1 VSGGDS
7 LPCDG
12 GSSTLFTGDGE
23 MATQIQ
29 TLDWSAT
36 PVGPVHAWSQGLC
49 TAVGIMLESRFPMLI
64 WWGPELTMIYND
76 AYVPILGDKHP
87 ASLGRLGAEVWSDVW
102 PVVGD
107 MLAGVMGRGEATY
120 DEDLLLTMLRH
131 GYLEEAYFTFSYSPI
146 RDETGGVGGVLTT
159 VTETTG
165 RVLGERRLRTLR
177 ELGELA
183 AAEAA
188 TVTDACAAALRVLAR
203 NRADVPYALAYVL
216 NDEGTGAGLI
226 GSFGLQADSPTVPA
240 SLPHP
245 SYGAE
250 IWEVV
255 TTGQAALVSG
265 VNRDTFLGRDG
276 MIGKAPPHTAV
287 ALPLVAGG
295 RPTGALVAAVSPYRA
310 LDGDYRS
317 FFDLVAGQLST
328 VIADVRAYQAQQRR
342 VEALAQL
349 DRVKT
354 DFFANISHEFRTPL
368 TLLMGP
374 LAELRAA
381 PAVVADA
388 RARENVDMVHRS
400 GLRLGKL
407 VNSLLDFSR
416 IQAGWLEAAY
426 EPVDLAKFTLE
437 LASVFRA
444 AVERAGL
451 VFELD
456 CPPLGEVV
464 YVDRDMWEK
473 IILNLLSNA
482 LKFTFDGRITVSL
495 RAETSSATSSA
506 LSRVA
511 VLRVADTGT
520 GVAAEDLPRLF
531 ERFYRA
537 EHAAA
542 RSAEGSGIGLAL
554 VRELVG
560 LHGGTITAESALDA
574 GTTFTVTLPFGCE
587 HLPGKQLR
595 AAVAVP
601 SAQAELPAQAEPF
614 IAEAL
619 RWLPPWDS
627 EPGGV
632 PSDPAEPDSLVSANS
647 DSAAAGRVLVV
658 DDNADMREYLQR
670 LLSPRYRVH
679 AVGDGLAALAAAQ
692 AQRPDLI
699 VSDVMMPTLD
709 GLSLVTALRSDAN
722 TAQVPVL
729 LLSARAGQEAAIEG
743 LDVGAD
749 DYLVKPFTAQELLA
763 RVRSNLELARLRTQ
777 ESAWRSTLISAMQD
791 GMFVADPNGTIVELN
806 DAFADILGYGAE
818 DLPYVPPY
826 PWWPDPIEEPEEFA
840 QVHAASETAMRSG
853 SDGRWVLPMRH
864 GVDGRRVWLS
874 IASGV
879 VARPDGTIQALVG
892 TVRDV
897 TAEHLTARRDAAVA
911 RLTGRLGEASDVHGV
926 LTAGLAKLAANW
938 VTRCALMFTWDS
950 ADKVSVIG
958 TGTSWVA
965 LPPAAR
971 AAIIRIR
978 TTGRVHWQQG
988 DRSVDPPAPTVAGA
1002 PVSCGTQVNVVWLEV
1017 DPGWPFGSE
1026 DAALLSDLAGH
1037 LGHAL
1042 SRARLFDEQR
1052 TASLTLQRA
1061 ILGPT
1066 VLPTGFA
1073 VRYEPAISQL
1083 AVGGDWYDIV
1093 ELGADRVGVAV
1104 GDCVG
1109 HGLAA
1114 AAVMGQLRTACR
1126 TLLLQDHTAAQVL
1139 AAMDHVAALI
1149 PDAVCTTL
1157 LCAIIDRT
1165 TGTMIYSCAG
1175 HPPAIVAR
1183 ADGRTELL
1191 DDARSV
1197 PLATVDVARPEA
1209 TAVLAT
1215 GDTVLLYTDG
1225 LVERRNIVLDTGIS
1239 RARDVLAQTH
1249 HLAPAEI
1256 ADCLAEQLLSDGH
1269 DDDVAYLLYQHP
1281 LGVGRTVTATVPAR
1295 PEQLA
1300 ILRRTLRQWL
1310 SATAAD
1316 QNTAH
1321 ELLLAAGEAVTNAVE
1336 HAYLD
1341 SEPGSVELTVSRY
1354 AEELHLEIRD
1364 HGRWRTIPAPGPRGR
1379 GLKMMKK
1386 LTDAVTVD
1394 IDDHGTTVRL
1404 HKRLL
1409 L

>member
-1 VSGGDS
+1 MSGEDC
-7 LPCDG
+7 LPPQG
-12 GSSTLFTGDGE
+12 GSSAQPAAEGE
-23 MATQIQ
+23 MSTRIRA
-29 TLDWSAT
+29 LDWSGT
-36 PVGPVHAWSQGLC
+36 PVGPIQGWPQNLC
-49 TAVGIMLESRFPMLI
+49 TAVGIMLESRHPMLI
-64 WWGPELTMIYND
+64 WWGPEFTMFYND
-76 AYVPILGDKHP
+76 AFMALAGSKHP
-87 ASLGRLGAEVWSDVW
+87 AGLGAPGWEMFADIW
-102 PVVGD
+102 PTIGP
-107 MLAGVMGRGEATY
+107 MLNGVLSTGAATWVDDQLLVMNRRG
-120 DEDLLLTMLRH
+120 
-131 GYLEEAYFTFSYSPI
+131 LEEETYWTYSYSPI
-146 RDETGGVGGVLTT
+146 RDIDGRVDGIFTATT
-159 VTETTG
+159 DTTA

-177 ELGELA
+177 ELGEIA
-183 AAEAA
+183 AVDAA
-188 TVTDACAAALRVLAR
+188 TVEHACTAALRVLAR

-216 NDEGTGAGLI
+216 DDDAASARLVA
-226 GSFGLQADSPTVPA
+226 SFGLRAGSPTVPA
-240 SLPHP
+240 SLPDP
-245 SYGAE
+245 RYGAD
-250 IWEVV
+250 IWTVA
-255 TTGQAALVSG
+255 TTGQTTLSSDLNHATFFGGNGTIGTVLPRAAV
-265 VNRDTFLGRDG
+265 V
-276 MIGKAPPHTAV
+276 
-287 ALPLVAGG
+287 LPLVAGG
-295 RPTGALVAAVSPYRA
+295 RPTGALVAGVSPYRA
-310 LDGDYRS
+310 LDDDYRS
-317 FFDLVAGQLST
+317 FFDLVAGQVST
-328 VIADVRAYQAQQRR
+328 VVADVQAYQAERWR
-342 VEALAQL
+342 AEALAQL
-349 DRVKT
+349 DRAKT
-354 DFFANISHEFRTPL
+354 EFFANISHEFRTPL
-368 TLLMGP
+368 TLIMGP

-381 PAVVADA
+381 PAVATDA
-388 RARENVDMVHRS
+388 RSRENVEVVHRN

-416 IQAGWLEAAY
+416 IQASRLEAAY
-426 EPVDLAKFTLE
+426 EPVDLAALTLE

-456 CPPLGEVV
+456 CPALGEAVH
-464 YVDRDMWEK
+464 VDRDMWEK
-473 IILNLLSNA
+473 IVLNLLSNA

-495 RAETSSATSSA
+495 RAQTPSAGP
-506 LSRVA
+506 RVA
-511 VLRVADTGT
+511 VLRVTDTGT
-520 GVAAEDLPRLF
+520 GVAKEDLSRLF

-537 EHAAA
+537 EHAKS
-542 RSAEGSGIGLAL
+542 RSVEGSGIGLAL
-554 VRELVG
+554 VRELVE
-560 LHGGTITAESALDA
+560 LHGGTITVESTVGV
-574 GTTFTVTLPFGCE
+574 GTTFTVTLPLGCE
-587 HLPGKQLR
+587 HLPATQLR
-595 AAVAVP
+595 AAAAEAAP
-601 SAQAELPAQAEPF
+601 SPQVEPF
-614 IAEAL
+614 VAEAL
-619 RWLPPWDS
+619 RWLPPVDAAPTGAAS
-627 EPGGV
+627 DIAQPGG
-632 PSDPAEPDSLVSANS
+632 SQQ
-647 DSAAAGRVLVV
+647 VLVV

-679 AVGDGLAALAAAQ
+679 AVGDGLTALAAAREQ
-692 AQRPDLI
+692 PPDLI
-699 VSDVMMPTLD
+699 ISDVMMPNLD
-709 GLSLVTALRSDAN
+709 GLGLIPALRADAR

-729 LLSARAGQEAAIEG
+729 LLSARAGQEAAVEG
-743 LDVGAD
+743 LGCGAD
-749 DYLVKPFTAQELLA
+749 DYLVKPFFAEELLA
-763 RVRSNLELARLRTQ
+763 RVRSNLELAKLRTQ
-777 ESAWRSTLISAMQD
+777 ESTWRSTLISAMQD
-791 GMFVADPNGTIVELN
+791 GMFVADPDGTIVELN

-826 PWWPDPIEEPEEFA
+826 PWWPDPVQEPEEFA
-840 QVHAASETAMRSG
+840 QVQAASETAMRSG

-879 VARPDGTIQALVG
+879 VTRPDGTIQAFVG

-911 RLTGRLGEASDVHGV
+911 RLTGRLGEASDVRGV
-926 LTAGLAKLAANW
+926 LTAGLAELAANW
-938 VTRCALMFTWDS
+938 VTRCALMLTWDT
-950 ADKVSVIG
+950 ADKVSAIG
-958 TGTSWVA
+958 TGTSWAA
-965 LPPAAR
+965 LRPATR
-971 AAIIRIR
+971 ASITQIR
-978 TTGRVHWQQG
+978 TTGRVHWQLG
-988 DRSVDPPAPTVAGA
+988 DRSADPPAPTVVGA
-1002 PVSCGTQVNVVWLEV
+1002 PVPCGTQVNVVWLELEPV
-1017 DPGWPFGSE
+1017 WPFDSE

-1042 SRARLFDEQR
+1042 TRAQLFDEQR
-1052 TASLTLQRA
+1052 AASLTLQRA

-1066 VLPTGFA
+1066 VLPAGFA

-1126 TLLLQDHTAAQVL
+1126 TLLLQHHTAAQVL

-1191 DDARSV
+1191 DGARSV

-1225 LVERRNIVLDTGIS
+1225 LVERRNIILDTGIG
-1239 RARDVLAQTH
+1239 RARDLLAQTH

-1256 ADCLAEQLLSDGH
+1256 ADCLAEKLLGDGH

-1295 PEQLA
+1295 LEQLA
-1300 ILRRTLRQWL
+1300 PLRRTLRQWL
-1310 SATAAD
+1310 TATAVD
-1316 QNTAH
+1316 QHTAQ
-1321 ELLLAAGEAVTNAVE
+1321 ELVLAAGEAVTNAVE

-1341 SEPGSVELTVSRY
+1341 SEPGSVELTVSRD
-1354 AEELHLEIRD
+1354 AEELHLEVRD

-1379 GLKMMKK
+1379 GLKMMDK

-1404 HKRLL
+1404 RKRLPL
-1409 L
+1409 